1 MSLTAFSAKG
11 GDYYGPQGFMELKG
25 PVGRAN
31 RTDESKDTALAA
43 RLWQVSE
50 DLVAHTVSL

>member
-1 MSLTAFSAKG
+1 MSLTTFSAKG
-11 GDYYGPQGFMELKG
+11 GEYYGPQGFMELEG

-43 RLWQVSE
+43 RLRQVSE
-50 DLVAHTVSL
+50 DLVGHTFSL